1 VADIWVGV
9 SGDVKFVVAG
19 GSEMPS
25 EDSNE
30 SSLSYEFEFEKNK
43 LSLHQVTLLTAQGFV
58 REEIY
63 KWDYTAGELVNGI
76 EDGSFVVWDSRS
88 IQGIGIPERPRCKI
102 LQRVTG
108 SLRDARAFGLSQ
120 GNSRGQERFTW
131 RVSII

>member
-1 VADIWVGV
+1 
-9 SGDVKFVVAG
+9 
-19 GSEMPS
+19 MPS

-63 KWDYTAGELVNGI
+63 KWDYTVGELVNGI

-88 IQGIGIPERPRCKI
+88 IQGIEIPERPRCKI

>member
-1 VADIWVGV
+1 MADIWVGV

-30 SSLSYEFEFEKNK
+30 SSLSYEFELRKTTYR
-43 LSLHQVTLLTAQGFV
+43 HQVTLLTAQCFV

-63 KWDYTAGELVNGI
+63 KWDYTVGELVNGI

-88 IQGIGIPERPRCKI
+88 IQGIGIPERPRCNI